1 MKWQNRDRKL
11 TKRHKDKKQDKF
23 FKEKRKKDS
32 DQKISFSRL
41 QRELRRADIEESYED
56 N

>member
-1 MKWQNRDRKL
+1 MKWLNRDRKL
-11 TKRHKDKKQDKF
+11 NKRNRNKKQDKF

-32 DQKISFSRL
+32 QKEISFSRL
-41 QRELRRADIEESYED
+41 QREIRRAEQEELYED